1 MRIQGIGKFV
11 HAGVRIRVRIR
22 AVSKKAEAQHIVVH
36 AAAVPAVIQERCSIA
51 GVAQIHPPVCTDLK
65 PRAIPRRILRR
76 RPLHI
81 SELNVEIR
89 TGRKYLHRE
98 LHAHKKLMLS
108 PVHPGPEINPF
119 RMAIENHIL
128 LQHGLH
134 KAPPDVQHRANRSVL
149 RKLAGLC
156 RIQRPEFLPVIALH
170 VPVLIVIRP
179 VLIRK
184 NPVSGAVLRFF
195 PAIRECTADH
205 LSVRRPVIQTK
216 KLALFVHANLVIFR
230 AEGEHSALR
239 IPPEIGDDS
248 RLVSCFLFSS
258 PQKPVSLAGHIPE
271 EIQPRILL
279 RLLAER
285 LALQLEGKLS
295 HILSGK
301 AAHVENSSPR
311 QRLLRILTALCS
323 KALSLQ
329 NRSKCLPAQLLV
341 GFHDLRILAV

>member
-1 MRIQGIGKFV
+1 MTAPEIPLMRIQRIGKFV

-36 AAAVPAVIQERCSIA
+36 AAAVPAVIQKRCSIA

-98 LHAHKKLMLS
+98 LHAHKKPMLS
-108 PVHPGPEINPF
+108 PVHPGPKINPF
-119 RMAIENHIL
+119 RMTIENHIL

-134 KAPPDVQHRANRSVL
+134 KAPPDVQHRAHRSVL

-179 VLIRK
+179 VLIR
-184 NPVSGAVLRFF
+184 
-195 PAIRECTADH
+195 
-205 LSVRRPVIQTK
+205 
-216 KLALFVHANLVIFR
+216 
-230 AEGEHSALR
+230 
-239 IPPEIGDDS
+239 
-248 RLVSCFLFSS
+248 
-258 PQKPVSLAGHIPE
+258 
-271 EIQPRILL
+271 
-279 RLLAER
+279 
-285 LALQLEGKLS
+285 
-295 HILSGK
+295 
-301 AAHVENSSPR
+301 
-311 QRLLRILTALCS
+311 
-323 KALSLQ
+323 
-329 NRSKCLPAQLLV
+329 
-341 GFHDLRILAV
+341 